1 MKKEQENPVDQM
13 SLFVT
18 GTAVPSSEQSNT
30 EKLEAKQP
38 ADQKP
43 SAKKHRN
50 AAPSVRPTRGTSAK
64 KSVRSPAAPPPRT
77 SPGGAPAGDVRL
89 TVNIREDLH
98 LKLKIMAAKRRTTIG
113 ELLEGL
119 VEQHL
124 R

>member
-1 MKKEQENPVDQM
+1 MKNEQEKPVDQM
-13 SLFVT
+13 SLFVP
-18 GTAVPSSEQSNT
+18 GTAMPSPEQRGT
-30 EKLEAKQP
+30 EKPKPQP
-38 ADQKP
+38 PAGPKP
-43 SAKKHRN
+43 SAKKFRA
-50 AAPSVRPTRGTSAK
+50 AAPSVRPPRGSAAK
-64 KSVRSPAAPPPRT
+64 KSVRAPATPPPRT

-98 LKLKIMAAKRRTTIG
+98 LKLKIAAAKRRTTIG